1 MEDQQQRR
9 PVAKLLQ
16 RESSSVLYMGEL
28 FETLEC
34 SSRIATKSGNSGK
47 IREFFVQSGKVKEKK
62 NLLKNQGIFTLLFY
76 HFRVMMLFILS
87 YACSAMYEVKN
98 LNAQKWFQGSP
109 KTKHLM

>member
-16 RESSSVLYMGEL
+16 KESSSVLYMGEL

-34 SSRIATKSGNSGK
+34 NSRIATKAGNSRK
-47 IREFFVQSGKVKEKK
+47 ILELFVQSRKVREKK

-76 HFRVMMLFILS
+76 HFRVMMLFILG
-87 YACSAMYEVKN
+87 YACSAIYEIKN

-109 KTKHLM
+109 KTEHLM